1 MHTRPTSP
9 RGPGG
14 HDHPGGRPLAV
25 LMNDRPDLAN
35 TAAAALS
42 AVGGALAWA
51 ACGALLAAQ
60 GQGLAVKDAAS
71 GRYLYANEV
80 LLSWLGRA
88 AAEVVGRTDAELF
101 DAGMQAALRA
111 ADLAALGQAGVM
123 AAEHR
128 LSLGGRTREVALW
141 RLACSAEAAG
151 SGGAGGEDGVAASRL
166 LLAVWSDAAARKHQE
181 TQARAALTQI
191 EQLQTANEA
200 LQRELAGQPVR
211 DAASGLYAKAHFED
225 QLRREVDLS
234 SREHREFS
242 IVLIEIDEASVAGA
256 GEATPAPPP
265 GARAVQAQR
274 AALGRLLRSGT
285 RAMDAA
291 CRLDERRFAVL
302 LSGVGLATA
311 HSRMEG
317 LRRQCAT
324 EIVVHEGQELRFTV
338 AMGVASFPHTAHS
351 QPELLEACSAAL
363 REAQRRGGN
372 HVALAAIRFEP
383 A

>member
-1 MHTRPTSP
+1 
-9 RGPGG
+9 
-14 HDHPGGRPLAV
+14 
-25 LMNDRPDLAN
+25 MNDRPDLA
-35 TAAAALS
+35 TAAAPALPVVS
-42 AVGGALAWA
+42 GAWAWA

-60 GQGLAVKDAAS
+60 GQGLAVKDAGS
-71 GRYLYANEV
+71 GRYVYANEV
-80 LLSWLGRA
+80 LLSWMGLATGDI
-88 AAEVVGRTDAELF
+88 VGRTDADLF
-101 DAGMQAALRA
+101 DAGTHAALRA
-111 ADLAALGQAGVM
+111 ADLAASGQEGAM

-128 LSLGGRTREVALW
+128 LSLGGRSREVAVW
-141 RLACSAEAAG
+141 RLAFCGEAAG
-151 SGGAGGEDGVAASRL
+151 AGGAPAPRL
-166 LLAVWSDAAARKHQE
+166 LLAVWSDASARKQQE
-181 TQARAALTQI
+181 TQARATLAQI
-191 EQLQTANEA
+191 EQLQTANDA
-200 LQRELAGQPVR
+200 LQRELADQAVR
-211 DAASGLYAKAHFED
+211 DSASGLYAKAHFED

-242 IVLIEIDEASVAGA
+242 IVLIEIDEARAAGA
-256 GEATPAPPP
+256 GEAAPAPPP
-265 GARAVQAQR
+265 GAKAAHAERAVQ

>member
-1 MHTRPTSP
+1 
-9 RGPGG
+9 
-14 HDHPGGRPLAV
+14 
-25 LMNDRPDLAN
+25 MNDRPDSAP
-35 TAAAALS
+35 AAVADLPGA
-42 AVGGALAWA
+42 GGALAWA

-60 GQGLAVKDAAS
+60 GQGLAVKEAGG

-80 LLSWLGRA
+80 LLSWIGRPL
-88 AAEVVGRTDAELF
+88 AEVVGRTDADLF
-101 DAGMQAALRA
+101 DAGTQAALRT
-111 ADLAALGQAGVM
+111 ADQAALAQEGVM

-128 LSLGGRTREVALW
+128 LSLGGRARELTLW
-141 RLACSAEAAG
+141 RLAFAG
-151 SGGAGGEDGVAASRL
+151 EPAGCAGGSDGSRL
-166 LLAVWSDAAARKHQE
+166 LLGVWSDVAARKQQE
-181 TQARAALTQI
+181 TQARAVLAQI
-191 EQLQTANEA
+191 EQLQTANDA
-200 LQRELAGQPVR
+200 LQRELAGQSMR
-211 DAASGLYAKAHFED
+211 DPASGLYAKAHFED

-242 IVLIEIDEASVAGA
+242 IVLVEIDEAGTAGT
-256 GEATPAPPP
+256 GEAPDAAGRTAAQ
-265 GARAVQAQR
+265 GQRAVQ

-351 QPELLEACSAAL
+351 QPELLDACAAAL
-363 REAQRRGGN
+363 LEAKRRGGN